1 MNNRPNPII
10 VLTHKCYDIGLCPQT
25 GRYRLYVTGTNT
37 LASSY
42 VYVNPALAVQA
53 AKKLIQDAEQ
63 ESKKHEQV

>member
-25 GRYRLYVTGTNT
+25 GRYRLYVTGTNV

-42 VYVNPALAVQA
+42 VYGSPALAVASA
-53 AKKLIQDAEQ
+53 AELIRNAEE
-63 ESKKHEQV
+63 ESKKHE